1 MIKTV
6 KVYSFLAFENVE
18 NMNEGLVSVSNIIT
32 DMSELSEYKQEYPLH
47 IVEHASFE
55 DLEDFA
61 AASGVVL
68 DDTDVYYELT
78 DGIYKWDETVV
89 VCEEA
94 GDYGDYVKVS

>member
-6 KVYSFLAFENVE
+6 KVYSFLAFENAE
-18 NMNEGLVSVSNIIT
+18 KMNEGHVSVSNMIT
-32 DMSELSEYKQEYPLH
+32 DVSELNEYKKDYPLH
-47 IVEHASFE
+47 IVELASFE
-55 DLEDFA
+55 ELEDWG
-61 AASGVVL
+61 AASGIVL

-94 GDYGDYVKVS
+94 GDYGDYVKVL